1 MIHCSFN
8 PIPAFDVGNSEGLA
22 GNNRQRTSSAS
33 CPAKCVGIKMRWGMI
48 GLWHFPF
55 SPVAGSLCDL
65 TAAGDRRYFRA
76 CATPNVFS
84 NGLTKPVPACVS
96 GSIRGRARAARRS
109 PGISSS
115 RSIEETAVWAAA
127 FKPNMAYFEAMGIE
141 GIRLLEDLLA
151 AMPEDVP
158 VILDAKRS
166 DIGETQKYY
175 AQGYFGGWNVD
186 AVTLNPFLGYDSI
199 EPFLDWEGKGIY
211 LLAVTSNAGSADFQ
225 RQKLADGRSVFE
237 LVTALGERAKAEGR
251 KTDVGYVVGLTN
263 AADVL
268 EKIPDAPLLV
278 PGLGAQG
285 GDLASL
291 AAAARSAPDVIN
303 VSRGILY
310 AGDERGFGERAQD
323 WAEKIAAAYGK

>member
-1 MIHCSFN
+1 VVRRPH
-8 PIPAFDVGNSEGLA
+8 A
-22 GNNRQRTSSAS
+22 GFSAS
-33 CPAKCVGIKMRWGMI
+33 EFASRRHAAAMRYAERLQQRIRKTGSRLCVGLDPR
-48 GLWHFPF
+48 P
-55 SPVAGSLCDL
+55 
-65 TAAGDRRYFRA
+65 GDGGADF
-76 CATPNVFS
+76 
-84 NGLTKPVPACVS
+84 
-96 GSIRGRARAARRS
+96 ARDFLRQV
-109 PGISSS
+109 
-115 RSIEETAVWAAA
+115 IEETAPWAAA

-151 AMPEDVP
+151 NMPDDVP

-199 EPFLDWEGKGIY
+199 EPFLDWEGKGVY
-211 LLAVTSNAGSADFQ
+211 LLAVTSNPGSADFQ
-225 RQKLADGRSVFE
+225 RRTLADGRSVFE
-237 LVTALGERAKAEGR
+237 LVTALGDRAAEEKR

-268 EKIPDAPLLV
+268 EKIPEAPLLV

-310 AGDERGFGERAQD
+310 AGDELGFGVRAEQ
-323 WAEKIAAAYGK
+323 WAEKIAAAFPG

>member
-1 MIHCSFN
+1 MRY
-8 PIPAFDVGNSEGLA
+8 AERLQ
-22 GNNRQRTSSAS
+22 NRIDQSGSRL
-33 CPAKCVGIKMRWGMI
+33 CVGLDPR
-48 GLWHFPF
+48 P
-55 SPVAGSLCDL
+55 
-65 TAAGDRRYFRA
+65 GDGGI
-76 CATPNVFS
+76 S
-84 NGLTKPVPACVS
+84 
-96 GSIRGRARAARRS
+96 AARNFLVEVV
-109 PGISSS
+109 
-115 RSIEETAVWAAA
+115 EETAQWAAA

-141 GIRLLEDLLA
+141 GIRLLEDLLGRI
-151 AMPEDVP
+151 PEEVP

-175 AQGYFGGWNVD
+175 AQGYFAGWNVD

-211 LLAVTSNAGSADFQ
+211 LLAVTSNAGSFDFQ

-237 LVTALGERAKAEGR
+237 LVTALGERAGEERR

-268 EKIPDAPLLV
+268 GKMPDAPLLV

-285 GDLASL
+285 GDLAAL
-291 AAAARSAPDVIN
+291 AAAGRGAPDVIN

-310 AGDERGFGERAQD
+310 AGDDRGFGARAQD
-323 WAEKIAAAYGK
+323 WKERIAAAYGG

>member
-1 MIHCSFN
+1 MRY
-8 PIPAFDVGNSEGLA
+8 AERLQ
-22 GNNRQRTSSAS
+22 QRIQKTGSRL
-33 CPAKCVGIKMRWGMI
+33 CVGLDPR
-48 GLWHFPF
+48 P
-55 SPVAGSLCDL
+55 
-65 TAAGDRRYFRA
+65 GDGGASF
-76 CATPNVFS
+76 
-84 NGLTKPVPACVS
+84 
-96 GSIRGRARAARRS
+96 AREFLKQVV
-109 PGISSS
+109 
-115 RSIEETAVWAAA
+115 EETAPWAAA

-141 GIRLLEDLLA
+141 GVRLLENLLA
-151 AMPEDVP
+151 EMPGDVP

-186 AVTLNPFLGYDSI
+186 SVTLNPFLGYDSI
-199 EPFLDWEGKGIY
+199 EPFLDWEEKGVY

-225 RQKLADGRSVFE
+225 RRKLADGRSVFE
-237 LVTALGERAKAEGR
+237 LVTALGERARTEGR

-263 AADVL
+263 AAEVL

-291 AAAARSAPDVIN
+291 AAAKRRAPDVIN

-310 AGDERGFGERAQD
+310 AGDDRSFGARAKD
-323 WAEKIAAAYGK
+323 WAEKIAAAFPA